1 MKSHFDC
8 GRLKACHDLI
18 FLASKLKTKPNV
30 GCIKWSH
37 KLCEVEMAHRRV
49 TQDNFYLK
57 SSRRWNMGNF
67 EAKSIGGRLKVS
79 QIEPDFAADTSDA
92 CCQFVN

>member
-49 TQDNFYLK
+49 TQDNFYHRAGGTWETLRLNQ
-57 SSRRWNMGNF
+57 S
-67 EAKSIGGRLKVS
+67 GGRLKVS
-79 QIEPDFAADTSDA
+79 QIEKDFAADTSDA